1 MYVILKLF
9 RTTYSYEIETI
20 DYDYFMNEEIAKTA
34 CEFLNSE
41 EKSLS
46 VWYKVIKR

>member
-9 RTTYSYEIETI
+9 RTSYSYEIETI
-20 DYDYFMNEEIAKTA
+20 EYDYYMNEEMAKTA
-34 CEFLNSE
+34 CEALNTE
-41 EKSLS
+41 EKTLS